1 MDIYRKF
8 TEALR
13 ALGVHGGV
21 VVAFSGGADSTCLL
35 SLFCTAAARGDFPY
49 PLAAAHLNHGLRGE
63 EAARDERFCADF
75 CRVRG
80 IPCFFET
87 ANVAALA
94 KATHRGI
101 EETARSARYAF
112 FDRLLAENAAYT
124 AVATAHNKNDLCET
138 MLFHL
143 SRGTGLD
150 GLCSIPARRE
160 SIIRPLLDVRRDEIL
175 AYLAANGQDYVT
187 DSTNL
192 SALYSRNRIRR
203 TVLPALT
210 AVAPQAVDSMA
221 RTAKLLRTDADY
233 LDAEARRIYPA
244 VVRGGALDTEK
255 AHNIHRAL
263 LSRILRM
270 LYNESCGTVPGCT
283 HIDALCDCIA
293 AGRRDFRASLP
304 GAVAVASHGF
314 LRLYTADGGADGAAQ
329 DFSLPLA
336 PDTPVTLPFGDMLL
350 LTRGAAPDGFPQ
362 KPAAVFA
369 AEAFDGVDIVV
380 RSRRDGDTI
389 HYFGKAHKAKRVIAD
404 AKLSPTAKSRLFFLA
419 AGDTVLY
426 IRALATADAAFYRV
440 GDAMRL
446 YIKSEDNKGDADG
459 V

>member
-21 VVAFSGGADSTCLL
+21 IVAFSGGADSTCLL
-35 SLFCTAAARGDFPY
+35 SLFCTTAARGDFPY
-49 PLAAAHLNHGLRGE
+49 PLAAAHLNHGLRGA
-63 EAARDERFCADF
+63 EAARDARFCAEF
-75 CRVRG
+75 CRARG
-80 IPCFFET
+80 IPCFCET
-87 ANVAALA
+87 ADVAALA
-94 KATHRGI
+94 KSTHRGI

-160 SIIRPLLDVRRDEIL
+160 SIVRPLLDVRRDEIL
-175 AYLAANGQDYVT
+175 AYLAAAGQDYVT

-192 SALYSRNRIRR
+192 SALYSRNHIRHA
-203 TVLPALT
+203 VLPALT

-221 RTAKLLRTDADY
+221 RTAKLLRADADY
-233 LDAEARRIYPA
+233 LDAEARRIYPTI
-244 VVRGGALDTEK
+244 VKGGALDTEK
-255 AHNIHRAL
+255 AQNIHRAL
-263 LSRILRM
+263 LSRVLRM

-283 HIDALCDCIA
+283 HIDALCDKIL
-293 AGRRDFRASLP
+293 AGCRDFRLSLP
-304 GAVAVASHGF
+304 GAAAAASHGH
-314 LRLYTADGGADGAAQ
+314 LRFSAAECGVQ
-329 DFSLPLA
+329 DFSLPLR
-336 PDTPVTLPFGDMLL
+336 PNVPVTLPWGETLL
-350 LTRGAAPDGFPQ
+350 LTRGEMPEGFPGV
-362 KPAAVFA
+362 PAAVFA
-369 AEAFDGVDIVV
+369 AAAFDGDIVV

-389 HYFGKAHKAKRVIAD
+389 RYFGITHKAKRVIAD
-404 AKLSPTAKSRLFFLA
+404 AKLTPPEKVRLFFLA

-426 IRALATADAAFYRV
+426 IRALATADAAFYRG

-446 YIKSEDNKGDADG
+446 YIKSEESKGDAAG